1 MGKLSPLGVTE
12 AASLLQPETDPDPR
26 LFRHVPSPL
35 PPHTVTLT
43 QGSRGSESL
52 APRSG
57 RGPWV
62 FRGFGALETG
72 EVGRGSARGRRRG
85 GGEAGDRASRATLAP
100 SVGRDRQ
107 LLSNRQRPEIY
118 LKRGKGEENKGGGG
132 GGERSRGESER
143 AGRIRGSAGTSSAHI
158 CTLRDRWGEWI
169 IFVSCRPF
177 SSRFLGRGGEGAR
190 EGEGRAH
197 QARVRLKDSAFP
209 AAATR
214 KPRAMKA
221 RGFFSYYHY

>member
-1 MGKLSPLGVTE
+1 M
-12 AASLLQPETDPDPR
+12 
-26 LFRHVPSPL
+26 HPL
-35 PPHTVTLT
+35 PSLHRHRHKD
-43 QGSRGSESL
+43 QHGDSERSKGSERL
-52 APRSG
+52 AVQWT
-57 RGPWV
+57 WV
-62 FRGFGALETG
+62 FWKLEKGGGGPTL
-72 EVGRGSARGRRRG
+72 RRRGG
-85 GGEAGDRASRATLAP
+85 GGEAGDRAPRAALAP
-100 SVGRDRQ
+100 SLGRDRQ

-132 GGERSRGESER
+132 GGERSLGESER
-143 AGRIRGSAGTSSAHI
+143 AGRIRRSAGTSSAHI

-177 SSRFLGRGGEGAR
+177 SSRFPGRGGGAEGGGAGR
-190 EGEGRAH
+190 PGERG
-197 QARVRLKDSAFP
+197 RLKDSALP